1 MNVFQ
6 MRDTLK
12 QRLEHL
18 DVDFKFDRE
27 EETLRIYRRDN
38 FKGVTIKLNAIVAK
52 YEEQKRKSLMKLS
65 IMLKRPLRKWMIM
78 VYLK

>member
-12 QRLEHL
+12 QRLHL

-38 FKGVTIKLNAIVAK
+38 F
-52 YEEQKRKSLMKLS
+52 
-65 IMLKRPLRKWMIM
+65 
-78 VYLK
+78 

>member
-12 QRLEHL
+12 QRLKHL

>member
-12 QRLEHL
+12 QRLKHL

-52 YEEQKRKSLMKLS
+52 YEEQKRKLLTKLS

>member
-12 QRLEHL
+12 QRLKHL

-38 FKGVTIKLNAIVAK
+38 FKGVTIKLNAVVAL
-52 YEEQKRKSLMKLS
+52 SL
-65 IMLKRPLRKWMIM
+65 IHI
-78 VYLK
+78 

>member
-12 QRLEHL
+12 QRLKHL

-38 FKGVTIKLNAIVAK
+38 FKRRNYQILSSCTVVAVWN
-52 YEEQKRKSLMKLS
+52 ENH
-65 IMLKRPLRKWMIM
+65 
-78 VYLK
+78 